1 MAAVGAVAAVAAGG
15 AIGAVLRYLATGF
28 VHRALSPSFPYG
40 TLTVNVVGS
49 LVVGFAAG
57 VFAARAD
64 ARDHLLQLFLIVGV
78 CGGFTTFSAFSAD
91 TYHLVQRGDL
101 TSAALNVTLQVV
113 GSLAAV
119 FAGFWL
125 SRQL

>member
-1 MAAVGAVAAVAAGG
+1 MTSALAAVALGG
-15 AIGAVLRYLATGF
+15 AVGAVLRYLVTGW
-28 VHRALSPSFPYG
+28 VQRVVTPAFPYG
-40 TLTVNVVGS
+40 TLTVNIAGS

-57 VFAARAD
+57 VFAARAET
-64 ARDHLLQLFLIVGV
+64 RDHLLQLFLIVGV

-91 TYHLVQRGDL
+91 TYHLIQRGDL
-101 TSAALNVTLQVV
+101 ASAAVNVTLQVA